1 MSDLIPHGVCLA
13 SSPEIIGLI
22 VFSNFSIALAYF
34 AIPSFL
40 AIGVSRFRTPVPV
53 IKALFGVF
61 IIGCGGT
68 YVMDIVTMY
77 LGGNWLLGTGCC
89 LANYGGGKPDHISS
103 LDRCPFTSE

>member
-40 AIGVSRFRTPVPV
+40 AIGVSRFRTPVRTRF
-53 IKALFGVF
+53 KAVEVADSHL
-61 IIGCGGT
+61 
-68 YVMDIVTMY
+68 YS
-77 LGGNWLLGTGCC
+77 
-89 LANYGGGKPDHISS
+89 NYQPE
-103 LDRCPFTSE
+103 R

>member
-13 SSPEIIGLI
+13 IPGNYWADRLLQLQHR
-22 VFSNFSIALAYF
+22 FSVLRDSEY
-34 AIPSFL
+34 SRG
-40 AIGVSRFRTPVPV
+40 IGVSRFRTPVPV

-77 LGGNWLLGTGCC
+77 PGW
-89 LANYGGGKPDHISS
+89 
-103 LDRCPFTSE
+103 